1 MKFTNKRNVPLLKA
15 GYVLLLTSMLA
26 FFTYHFFV
34 VNTTALSNYQL
45 TILLI
50 CYLVFFVYWYI
61 NAKYIEYDSKGLGV
75 VFVTKGIVL
84 NDISNYREQRI
95 EIPKNKLAN
104 YKLVNRVLY
113 KKIYLYIKGSNG
125 IKKVGINIS
134 FLKTNKIKALIAS
147 LDKIVRENSSK

>member
-15 GYVLLLTSMLA
+15 GYILLLTSMLA

-34 VNTTALSNYQL
+34 VNTTVLNNYQL

-95 EIPKNKLAN
+95 EIPKNKLTN

-113 KKIYLYIKGSNG
+113 KKVYLYIKGSSG

-134 FLKTNKIKALIAS
+134 FLKTHKVKALRAS